1 MKNFKEIAKRIRR
14 KILYIS
20 HKSKS
25 AHIGSALSIVD
36 LIIVIYFKFMK
47 KKSNTFILSKGHA
60 CLGHYCL
67 LNELNYFSNKKL
79 ETYGKNNTILM
90 SHSSHKVP
98 GVEIST
104 GSLGHGLPIA
114 AGVAL
119 SYKIKKLKNKKVF
132 VLMSD
137 GELNEGSNWESFL
150 FVSHKNLNNLTIIID
165 YNKIQSL
172 DFTNK
177 TIKLEPLNKKFQ
189 AFGFSVIDIDGHNFT
204 EIYKALIQKTKKP
217 KIIIANT
224 VKGKGIS
231 FMENKILWHYKSPDE
246 NELKKG
252 IEELS

>member
-1 MKNFKEIAKRIRR
+1 MN
-14 KILYIS
+14 ILDIFLNS
-20 HKSKS
+20 
-25 AHIGSALSIVD
+25 LL
-36 LIIVIYFKFMK
+36 LIISFNHDLWEII
-47 KKSNTFILSKGHA
+47 ILS
-60 CLGHYCL
+60 LYVS
-67 LNELNYFSNKKL
+67 F
-79 ETYGKNNTILM
+79 
-90 SHSSHKVP
+90 
-98 GVEIST
+98 
-104 GSLGHGLPIA
+104 IA
-114 AGVAL
+114 
-119 SYKIKKLKNKKVF
+119 
-132 VLMSD
+132 LMSD